1 MTETEIKKIVNVTV
15 NQLLKDNM
23 LKYSDSVIYDKMSE
37 SLREYYVKGDNE
49 LLKLALDVVSTD
61 PYYELLEMYYRDN
74 ITLEQIADVKY
85 LDISTVVRNKKRLCI
100 KLFEIMESL

>member
-37 SLREYYVKGDNE
+37 SLRGYYSEGSNE
-49 LLKLALDVVSTD
+49 LLRLALDIVRTD
-61 PYYELLEMYYRDN
+61 PYYELLELYYRDN
-74 ITLEQIADVKY
+74 MTLEQIAEARY